1 MRTCG
6 PLGVTT
12 LLLAAAAIYSVG
24 LIGCGSKEMT
34 MDAAQLRDF
43 GKRYTS
49 AWCSQNA
56 ASVAAFF
63 SEGGSLK
70 INNGAPSVGRAAITA
85 AAQGFMTAFPDMV
98 VTMDGV
104 GFTGDRATYRW
115 TLTGTN
121 TGPGGT
127 GKAVRIS
134 GYEEWRLGPDGLIA
148 ESRGHFDEA
157 DYERQLHAG
166 ATAK

>member
-1 MRTCG
+1 MTHQADGRITRVM
-6 PLGVTT
+6 LV
-12 LLLAAAAIYSVG
+12 AAACSVG
-24 LIGCGSKEMT
+24 LGGCSSKGT
-34 MDAAQLRDF
+34 PMDSAQLKSF
-43 GKRYTS
+43 GARYTA

-63 SEGGSLK
+63 SEAGSLQ
-70 INNGAPSVGRAAITA
+70 INSGAPSVGRTAITA

-104 GFTGDRATYRW
+104 DLQGGDRAVYRW

-121 TGPGGT
+121 TGPGGS

-134 GYEEWRLGPDGLIA
+134 GYEEWRLGADGLIA
-148 ESRGHFDEA
+148 ESKGHFDEA
-157 DYERQLHAG
+157 DYKRQLSADTSG
-166 ATAK
+166 K